1 MATELTAEQLDVLP
15 QDVQVAFRT
24 MKMERDQQK
33 SRADKE
39 KLRADEEKLR
49 ADGEKRRA
57 NNLQQALWD
66 NVRWPDCCMGPTR
79 SANSRAG
86 KWSASSIMPH
96 KSMLPF
102 AVGHRSS

>member
-24 MKMERDQQK
+24 MKMERDQQ
-33 SRADKE
+33 